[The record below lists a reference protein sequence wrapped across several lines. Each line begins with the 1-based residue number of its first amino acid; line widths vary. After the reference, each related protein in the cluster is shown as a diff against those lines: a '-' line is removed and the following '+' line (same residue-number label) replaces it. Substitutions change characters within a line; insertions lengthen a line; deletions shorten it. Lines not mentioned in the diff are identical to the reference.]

1 MALHLTMDI
10 IPIILPESVR
20 CDGTVSQTQ
29 LLHCIQPSTNV
40 YCSDYNTI
48 SALYA
53 AVQCQNR
60 IK

>member
-1 MALHLTMDI
+1 MAQHLPMDI
-10 IPIILPESVR
+10 IPIILPQSVR

-29 LLHCIQPSTNV
+29 LLHCIQPSIKV
-40 YCSDYNTI
+40 HCSDHNTI